1 MTKSE
6 DGERLATLEAN
17 MANIDDKLKTIEN
30 SMLSL
35 HAKVDTFMKVIT
47 DNYVAKDTFE
57 EYKKNKWLERIIIIL
72 VTGIISGLIAF
83 FLRENKV

>member
-1 MTKSE
+1 MTKTE
-6 DGERLATLEAN
+6 DGERIATLEAN
-17 MANIDDKLKTIEN
+17 MANIDQKLKVIEN

-35 HAKVDTFMKVIT
+35 HTKVDTFMKVIT

-83 FLRENKV
+83 FLRENKI